1 MESRLTRYKFMH
13 AADIHLDSP
22 LRGLSRYEGVPAEEV
37 RLATR
42 AALTN
47 LVETAIE
54 EEVAFVVIA
63 GDIYDGDWTCFGTGL
78 YFCAAMGRLVQAGI
92 GVFLLY
98 GNHDA
103 ESVMTRKLPLPVE
116 VQIFETRQAR
126 TLLHK
131 PTATAL
137 HGWSYRQKDTR
148 ENLAAGYPAPLSNHL
163 NIGVLHTALNGGRPP
178 HAPYAP
184 CTPQQLAAKG
194 YDYWALGHVHEFEVI
209 STIPHI
215 VFPGNLQ
222 GRNIR
227 ECGRKGAVLVT
238 VEDGQIVGAPRPVA
252 LDAVRWAR
260 VEVDVADVENEAELH
275 ARLRDALGRAHDEH
289 AEGWPLMARV
299 TIGGRTPL
307 HGELNRRRDAL
318 REEVRGI
325 ALAISERLWVEKV
338 VLRTLPPAASA
349 PTDPTLRDEL
359 SSLLAQAATDAD
371 LIAGLKAELDD
382 FLARTPPDL
391 GEPAVEG
398 GDELLALV
406 RRGDVSVLIQEAA
419 AALDARLA
427 AVA

>member
-1 MESRLTRYKFMH
+1 MH
-13 AADIHLDSP
+13 AADLHLDSP

-42 AALTN
+42 AALAN
-47 LVETAIE
+47 LVEAAIA
-54 EEVAFVVIA
+54 EEVAFVIIA
-63 GDIYDGDWTCFGTGL
+63 GDIYDGDWPDFSTGL
-78 YFCAAMGRLVQAGI
+78 FFCAAMGRLVQAGI
-92 GVFLLY
+92 DVFLLY

-103 ESVMTRKLPLPVE
+103 ESVLTRKLPLPAGVH
-116 VQIFETRQAR
+116 VFDTRQAR
-126 TLLHK
+126 TLIHEA
-131 PTATAL
+131 TGTAL
-137 HGWSYRQKDTR
+137 HGWSYREKDTR
-148 ENLAAGYPAPLSNHL
+148 DNLAAGYPAPVANHL

-209 STIPHI
+209 STEPMI

-227 ECGRKGAVLVT
+227 ECGRKGAVVIT
-238 VEDGQIVGAPRPVA
+238 VEDGRIVGAPRPVV

-260 VEVDVADVENEAELH
+260 VEVDVAGVEGEAGLH
-275 ARLRDALGRAHDEH
+275 GRIGDALGRAHGDH
-289 AEGWPLMARV
+289 AEGRPLMVRV
-299 TIGGRTPL
+299 TIDGRTPM

-318 REEVRGI
+318 REEVRGV

-338 VLRTLPPAASA
+338 VLRTLPPAVPA
-349 PTDPTLRDEL
+349 PADLTLRDEL
-359 SSLLAQAATDAD
+359 SGLLAQAATDA
-371 LIAGLKAELDD
+371 GLLAALGAELGE

-391 GEPAVEG
+391 GEAG
-398 GDELLALV
+398 ADELLVAI
-406 RRGDVSVLIQEAA
+406 RRGDLSVLIQEAA

-427 AVA
+427 AIA